1 MTGGMAMPG
10 GWTMSMMWMRMPGQT
25 WPGAAASFVAIWLAM
40 MAAMMLPSLVP
51 MLVRYRNAVVRSPG
65 VPLRRLT
72 AIVSAGYFVVWA
84 LLGGVA
90 FAVGVMLTSIAMQH
104 PAISRA
110 VPLATAFVMVIAGGL
125 QFTAWKAY
133 HLACCR
139 ESLGLMLP
147 GDARTA
153 WRHGLQLG
161 VHCSA
166 SSAGLTALLF
176 ALGMMDVRAMLVV
189 TTAVTVERLAPA
201 GERIAHVVGSAI
213 VAAGVMLIANAA
225 L

>member
-1 MTGGMAMPG
+1 MSGGMPMPG
-10 GWTMSMMWMRMPGQT
+10 GWTMSMMWMRMPGET
-25 WPGAAASFVAIWLAM
+25 WNAAAASFVAMWLAM

-72 AIVSAGYFVVWA
+72 AIASAGYFVVWA
-84 LLGGVA
+84 VWGAVAFPVGVA
-90 FAVGVMLTSIAMQH
+90 LTSIAMQY

-110 VPLATAFVMVIAGGL
+110 VPLVTAFVVVIAGGL

-139 ESLGLMLP
+139 AAPGFMLP
-147 GDARTA
+147 GDAHTA

-166 SSAGLTALLF
+166 SSAGLMALLF
-176 ALGMMDVRAMLVV
+176 ALGMMDLRAMLVV
-189 TTAVTVERLAPA
+189 TTAITVERLAPA

-213 VAAGVMLIANAA
+213 VVAGVMLLANAA
-225 L
+225 V